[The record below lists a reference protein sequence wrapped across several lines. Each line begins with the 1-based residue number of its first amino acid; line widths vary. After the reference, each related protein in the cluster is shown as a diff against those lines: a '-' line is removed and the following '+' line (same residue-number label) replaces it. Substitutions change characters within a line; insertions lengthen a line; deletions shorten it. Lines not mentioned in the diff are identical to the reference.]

1 MFLEV
6 EEKAEGTLRDIYHKQ
21 LLSHHPAFLGES
33 YVFANVG
40 RVALY
45 NSTELTIVG

>member
-1 MFLEV
+1 MDNTV
-6 EEKAEGTLRDIYHKQ
+6 NYKD
-21 LLSHHPAFLGES
+21 

-45 NSTELTIVG
+45 STELTIVG